1 MTTHSSI
8 LAWKVPWV
16 EKPGGLQSI
25 ELQRVGNEL
34 SNLAPLR
41 KQPVWGGRWLWNQ
54 LEFEFEVKVDLKTL
68 PLHFGDSVP
77 LNSPDTWLQVLS
89 VWVDLRSCGQTL
101 QLALPIASRSISSFH
116 EEKKVLVA
124 QLCLT
129 LCNPVGCSSP
139 GFSVHGFLQARILEW
154 VAICFSRGSS
164 RPRDWAWVSRIA
176 GRLFTIWASRE
187 ALAYLFMI
195 RSLKSCRGNLI
206 CTVAFHDI
214 SVDLSTWEQSGEC
227 GHSAGDLPVP
237 VQLGSGPSFLRSQ
250 CFSFMM
256 L

>member
-1 MTTHSSI
+1 MLSTWSVVPLPFPNPTYAFGFSQFTYQRRQWQPTPVSLPGKSHGQRTLVGYSPWSHEELDMTERLHFHFHALEKEMTTHSSI

-16 EKPGGLQSI
+16 EKPGGLQSM
-25 ELQRVGNEL
+25 ELQRVGHDW

-54 LEFEFEVKVDLKTL
+54 LEFKFEVKVDLKTL

-77 LNSPDTWLQVLS
+77 LNSPDTWLQILS

-129 LCNPVGCSSP
+129 LCNPMDCSPP
-139 GFSVHGFLQARILEW
+139 GFSVHGTFQARILEW
-154 VAICFSRGSS
+154 VDISSFRGSS
-164 RPRDWAWVSRIA
+164 WPRDR
-176 GRLFTIWASRE
+176 T
-187 ALAYLFMI
+187 
-195 RSLKSCRGNLI
+195 
-206 CTVAFHDI
+206 
-214 SVDLSTWEQSGEC
+214 
-227 GHSAGDLPVP
+227 GD
-237 VQLGSGPSFLRSQ
+237 S
-250 CFSFMM
+250 
-256 L
+256 